1 MSRGSGLFME
11 HYTNSP
17 WIEEVNA
24 GIAGIVSLLANV
36 LLIFVTSR
44 VKSYSDSVRISQYQV
59 CVFRLVFS
67 MFVVVSSPTIM
78 YLSEVKVL
86 YIVKGGPYIPRQ
98 IGAYILNLFIVC
110 IITSC
115 TGPAIQYFQVAYLL
129 SNPALKNQLSI
140 RVFVSSIPFIVAVP
154 TFILIYIG
162 YTPNEYEMS
171 FSEDLITEI
180 TGRQDSSFLL
190 EAKEKN
196 IRDTLFH
203 RKALPNTTAM
213 TITPSSNQNAFYHRY
228 SPAKKK

>member
-44 VKSYSDSVRISQYQV
+44 VKSYSDSVRISQYQ
-59 CVFRLVFS
+59 
-67 MFVVVSSPTIM
+67 TIM